1 MLMLK
6 KFRRKKMEI
15 IKTDG
20 VVIKRTS
27 VGDNDVILTVF
38 TEKLGVIKA
47 SAKGVKSLKSR
58 MAAGS
63 ALFTYAEFVL
73 KQGKTMYS
81 VSSCEPKESFYNLA
95 TNIERLSF
103 ATYIADL
110 TGYTVREETPD
121 GQLMSL
127 LLNTLYLLANSQRD
141 LRLIKCVYELK
152 LLNYLGLAPD
162 LSGCIYCQDV
172 NNVDYISAKTGG
184 LICPECKTPA
194 DNAKPISEPCLIAM
208 RYITCSDDKRA
219 FAFCATEAVTTELEA
234 HIEAF
239 IREHIDREFY
249 SLQYLNMILGK
260 TDKNLL

>member
-1 MLMLK
+1 
-6 KFRRKKMEI
+6 MEI

-20 VVIKRTS
+20 VVIKRTN

-38 TEKLGVIKA
+38 TEKMGVIKA
-47 SAKGVKSLKSR
+47 SARGVKSLKSR

-63 ALFTYAEFVL
+63 ALFTYGEFVL
-73 KQGKTMYS
+73 KQGKNMYS

-95 TNIERLSF
+95 TNIERLAF

-110 TGYTVREETPD
+110 TGYTVREEAPD

-127 LLNTLYLLANSQRD
+127 LLNTLYLIANSQRD

-152 LLNYLGLAPD
+152 LLNYLGLEPD

-172 NNVDYISAKTGG
+172 NNVDYISAKVGG
-184 LICPECKTPA
+184 LLCPDCRTPA
-194 DNAKPISEPCLIAM
+194 DGARPLSEPSLIAM
-208 RYITCSDDKRA
+208 RFIIYSDDKRA
-219 FAFCATEAVTTELEA
+219 FAFRAAETVTDELEG

-249 SLQYLNMILGK
+249 SLEYLNMILGK